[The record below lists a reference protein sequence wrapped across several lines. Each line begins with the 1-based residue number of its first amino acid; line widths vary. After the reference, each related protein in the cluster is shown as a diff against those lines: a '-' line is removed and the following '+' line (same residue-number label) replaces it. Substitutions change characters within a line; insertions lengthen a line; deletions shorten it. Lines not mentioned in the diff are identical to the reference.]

1 MAPLLI
7 LMFPLSEKLR
17 IATAATYRCPHLS
30 RHLLSLVL
38 QVLITLSVL
47 RCTTTCWEEV
57 KSANWVEVI
66 LFFFF
71 RYNTERVK
79 QDRSSTSQLRT
90 TAHYYTIVQCC
101 ATMASSSLWEIF
113 WMWAP
118 SEVCCGSD
126 LPKLDSGTFL
136 GPLLQRSPIIL
147 LTLSLPSIKGILG
160 QYCNLQGVCCLFWL
174 LLLLHFFQPTTY
186 LELNAWW

>member
-1 MAPLLI
+1 MNGPSFTRKKILPAAVALLLI

-66 LFFFF
+66 LFFFGTILRESSRIVAALLSWELQHTTTLLYSVVLLWRVAHF
-71 RYNTERVK
+71 ERFFE
-79 QDRSSTSQLRT
+79 
-90 TAHYYTIVQCC
+90 C
-101 ATMASSSLWEIF
+101 E
-113 WMWAP
+113 
-118 SEVCCGSD
+118 
-126 LPKLDSGTFL
+126 
-136 GPLLQRSPIIL
+136 PLLKFAVDQIC
-147 LTLSLPSIKGILG
+147 PSWIPARFSGHS
-160 QYCNLQGVCCLFWL
+160 CSAL
-174 LLLLHFFQPTTY
+174 LLFY
-186 LELNAWW
+186 